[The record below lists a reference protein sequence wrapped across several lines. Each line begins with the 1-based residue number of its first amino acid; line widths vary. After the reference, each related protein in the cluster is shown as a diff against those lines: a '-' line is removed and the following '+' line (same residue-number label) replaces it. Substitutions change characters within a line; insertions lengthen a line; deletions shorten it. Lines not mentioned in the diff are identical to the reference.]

1 MFQQFLFRSETILA
15 VKIQDGR
22 HFFTEKQKMVFR
34 EFSPVLLLVDQT
46 YKLKYII
53 KE

>member
-22 HFFTEKQKMVFR
+22 HFFHRITENGLQGVQSR
-34 EFSPVLLLVDQT
+34 ALTS
-46 YKLKYII
+46 
-53 KE
+53 